1 MGWGSERAVVR
12 REAGAMVDAEG
23 VPIHPRPDRHPC
35 FARFPEA
42 PGPRD
47 IRFRILVGSAGWS
60 RLPEAVRLRFSKRTR
75 GGQVAL
81 YRGKVIETRLS
92 RAGWWLAQLLRP
104 LGAPL
109 PLRQE
114 SGVPAMVCVSEDER
128 SGGQIWSRLYGSH
141 DRLPQVIHSVKSFAG
156 PTGLEERIG
165 WGIAMALTVEARA
178 DGLVFSSDHYAWYG
192 FGRRWRLPAW
202 ATPGQTVVTHRDMG
216 QDSEGRGCFAFDLE
230 VRHPLLGELL
240 HQHAVFADQ

>member
-1 MGWGSERAVVR
+1 MGWGKQAVAR
-12 REAGAMVDAEG
+12 REAGALVDAEG
-23 VPIHPRPDRHPC
+23 VPIHPRPDRKPD
-35 FARFPEA
+35 FDRFPDA

-60 RLPEAVRLRFSKRTR
+60 RLPLAVQRRFSKRLG
-75 GGQVAL
+75 GGQAVL
-81 YRGKVIETRLS
+81 YRGTVIETRLS
-92 RAGWWLAQLLRP
+92 RAGWWLAQLLRT

-109 PLRQE
+109 PLRRE
-114 SGVPAMVCVSEDER
+114 SDVPAMVCVSEDGA

-141 DRLPQVIHSVKSFAG
+141 NGLPQVIHSVKSFAG

-165 WGIAMALTVEARA
+165 WGIAMALTVEARE
-178 DGLVFSSDHYAWYG
+178 DGLLFNSDHYACYA
-192 FGRRWRLPAW
+192 FGRRWRLPDW
-202 ATPGQTVVTHRDMG
+202 LTPGRTVVTHRDVG
-216 QDSEGRGCFAFDLE
+216 QDGEGRGCFAFDLE